1 MFTIYKRDLARM
13 IHSNVVG
20 VIIILFLMMMGAMF
34 FIDFFDTIQP
44 LNLRKF
50 FSQAPLLL
58 SIFCPALT
66 MAIISDE
73 RSHQTLDLLETMPV
87 TTWKI
92 VLAKFL
98 VCMTLLSVVFI
109 FTLSYPITLSTLGPL
124 DWGPVI
130 GGYIALLLLGGGY
143 VALGI
148 FASACS
154 KDQVTS
160 FLFAFFLCFALT
172 FIHRLSADSSGMT
185 ATILQNFSVNAHFS
199 NIARGVIDIRDI
211 IYAVSLQFLALT
223 ATHLVLD
230 IKKYPKVVKSIETET
245 KSED

>member
-1 MFTIYKRDLARM
+1 M
-13 IHSNVVG
+13 IHSNIVG

-92 VLAKFL
+92 VLAKFF
-98 VCMTLLSVVFI
+98 VCMTLLGIVFI
-109 FTLSYPITLSTLGPL
+109 FTLSYPITLSMLV
-124 DWGPVI
+124 PVI
-130 GGYIALLLLGGGY
+130 AGDILLFLLGGGY

-160 FLFAFFLCFALT
+160 FLLAFFLCFALT

-245 KSED
+245 KSEK